1 MTTLTLP
8 RAHDPYAHRW
18 HGRTLTVK
26 DGDTAIIDSGDGSL
40 PERVYI
46 HDTQIGTLLGWSFS
60 AFALRDSITGGQA
73 GLAYRDGRVVCVA
86 CVGDVATL
94 RVLDVSDDW
103 QSPATKLTAAVAK
116 LVRSMLEPVEVA
128 PPQHLRRTLGK
139 GTCAILRRVFGC
151 DLDIVRAARVSYDGD
166 RVERLPADDRKLLR
180 YLMQHRHTSPFEQVA
195 LVFEVR
201 APLYVVQQLLRHRTA
216 KVNQQSGRYTELA
229 CDVELVDAAEWR
241 TQSTT
246 NKQGSGDVL
255 ALEVGEGLSALEYEA
270 SLAAVRA
277 YQAMIAQGVAREQA
291 RRVLPASTYT
301 RLVWQCDLHNLL
313 HFLGLRLAP
322 GAQLEMRRLAAQMAE
337 AVARHFPWTWQAWL
351 DLAAPAAVREM
362 VATGA

>member
-18 HGRTLTVK
+18 HGQPVTWHGESLTI
-26 DGDTAIIDSGDGSL
+26 GAGGTAETPAVLATEIASVLDA
-40 PERVYI
+40 
-46 HDTQIGTLLGWSFS
+46 S
-60 AFALRDSITGGQA
+60 AVAWAIADPQTYGH
-73 GLAYRDGRVVCVA
+73 VVCVA
-86 CVGDVATL
+86 RVGGGSTL
-94 RVLDVSDDW
+94 RVLDVSADW
-103 QSPATKLTAAVAK
+103 QSPATKLSAAVAK
-116 LVRSMLEPVEVA
+116 LVRSLLEPVEVA
-128 PPQHLRRTLGK
+128 PPQHLRRDPLK

-151 DLDIVRAARVSYDGD
+151 DLDVVRAARVSYDGD
-166 RVERLPADDRKLLR
+166 KVVRLPSVDRKLLR
-180 YLMQHRHTSPFEQVA
+180 YLLEHRHTSPFEQVA
-195 LVFEVR
+195 LVFEIR

-216 KVNQQSGRYTELA
+216 KVNQQSGRYTELD

-241 TQSTT
+241 AQSTT

-255 ALEVGEGLSALEYEA
+255 ALEVGDGLSALEYEA

-277 YQAMIAQGVAREQA
+277 YHAMIAQGVAREQA

-322 GAQLEMRRLAAQMAE
+322 GAQLEMRRLAVQMAE

-362 VATGA
+362 RDASL